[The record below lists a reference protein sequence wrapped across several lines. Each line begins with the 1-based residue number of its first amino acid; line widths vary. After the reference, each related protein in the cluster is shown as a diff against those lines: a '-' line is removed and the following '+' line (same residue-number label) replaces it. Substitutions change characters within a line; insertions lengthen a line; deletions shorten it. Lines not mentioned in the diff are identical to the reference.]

1 MCARIPA
8 PLYSPTPARREGEP
22 MAARTGKKAQGGKK
36 AASTQPVGANG
47 KLLCGARA
55 RTAGG
60 RPCRRPAGWG
70 TDHPGSGRC
79 KFHGG
84 LSTGPKNGPGLYR
97 TKLTPE
103 LQAIYD
109 KFLTDPNL
117 KRLDEEV
124 ALVKSLIVQAM
135 ENKYQPGE
143 ITELVERLSRVVKRK
158 VEIEEGLKLHVHVD
172 QINFVVNQ
180 VVQVIE
186 RHVSD
191 PALRAAIA
199 GDLRGVTLAPSR

>member
-1 MCARIPA
+1 MAG
-8 PLYSPTPARREGEP
+8 PAR
-22 MAARTGKKAQGGKK
+22 KKVQGGKK
-36 AASTQPVGANG
+36 AKKAAAQPVSASG

-60 RPCRRPAGWG
+60 RPCQRPAGWG

-103 LQAIYD
+103 LQVIYD

-124 ALVKSLIVQAM
+124 ALVKALIVQAID
-135 ENKYQPGE
+135 NKYQPGE
-143 ITELVERLSRVVKRK
+143 LTELVERLSRVVKRK
-158 VEIEEGLKLHVHVD
+158 EEIEEGLKLHIHVD

-186 RHVSD
+186 RHVND
-191 PALRAAIA
+191 PTLRSAIA
-199 GDLRGVTLAPSR
+199 SDLRGITLAPNR

>member
-1 MCARIPA
+1 MAV
-8 PLYSPTPARREGEP
+8 PAR
-22 MAARTGKKAQGGKK
+22 KKAQGGKK
-36 AASTQPVGANG
+36 SKKDANQPMSASGR
-47 KLLCGARA
+47 LLCGARA

-60 RPCRRPAGWG
+60 RPCQRPAGWG

-84 LSTGPKNGPGLYR
+84 ASTGPKSGPGLYR
-97 TKLTPE
+97 RKLTPE

-109 KFLTDPNL
+109 QFLTDPNL

-124 ALVKSLIVQAM
+124 ALVKALIVQAI
-135 ENKYQPGE
+135 EKKYQPDE

-191 PALRAAIA
+191 PAIRAAIA
-199 GDLRGVTLAPSR
+199 GDLRGITLAPNR